1 MTMQAIDPAAR
12 RPSFGRLSVW
22 FAISIFI
29 VTTVFFA
36 ALFAFPKKSPLQDIG
51 STIVLIEAGFLA
63 PLGHL
68 AGFVLGV
75 VAMFRSGD
83 RRGLGAVG
91 ALLNVVVVVVTG
103 AILLFIAAA
112 GLSVP

>member
-1 MTMQAIDPAAR
+1 MIMRAIDPVAR
-12 RPSFGRLSVW
+12 RPSFGKLSVRI
-22 FAISIFI
+22 AIWIFI
-29 VTTVFFA
+29 VTM
-36 ALFAFPKKSPLQDIG
+36 ALFVALLQFPKKSPLQDTG

-75 VAMFRSGD
+75 VAMFRTGD

-103 AILLFIAAA
+103 A
-112 GLSVP
+112 

>member
-12 RPSFGRLSVW
+12 RLSFGRLSVRL
-22 FAISIFI
+22 AISIFI
-29 VTTVFFA
+29 VMTVLFA
-36 ALFAFPKKSPLQDIG
+36 ALFAFPKQSPLQDIG
-51 STIVLIEAGFLA
+51 STIVLIEAGILA
-63 PLGHL
+63 PLGHV

-75 VAMFRSGD
+75 VAMFRAGD

-103 AILLFIAAA
+103 VILLVILAA
-112 GLSVP
+112 GLSVT

>member
-1 MTMQAIDPAAR
+1 MTMRAIDSAAR
-12 RPSFGRLSVW
+12 RPSFGRLSVRLT
-22 FAISIFI
+22 ISIFV
-29 VTTVFFA
+29 VTMVLFA

-51 STIVLIEAGFLA
+51 STIVLIEAGLLA

-75 VAMFRSGD
+75 MAMFRSGD
-83 RRGLGAVG
+83 RHGLGAVG
-91 ALLNVVVVVVTG
+91 ALRNVVVVVVTG
-103 AILLFIAAA
+103 AILLFVLAA